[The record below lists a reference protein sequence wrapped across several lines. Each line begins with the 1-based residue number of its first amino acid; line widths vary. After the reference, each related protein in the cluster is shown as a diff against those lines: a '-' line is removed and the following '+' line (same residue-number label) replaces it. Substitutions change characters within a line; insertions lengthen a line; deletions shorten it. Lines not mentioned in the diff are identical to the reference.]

1 MAKVEIEEADLLNMR
16 HVAGVVEQVMAVPEA
31 RSQFLRLAKTAN
43 PKLSIPEV
51 DAATPVLAEM
61 KAQGSKMDEFIEEQK
76 QYAAAQQTKMD
87 EFLAAQAED
96 RRKAEEDKKIQ
107 AFQTTWDQQAAKLRR
122 DGWRQSGI
130 EQVQKFAED
139 NGIANLEIAA
149 DAFERRNPQ
158 PGPVE
163 SRPGWNMFNT
173 GPQPEDTFV
182 PDQMKAQGNDDSRL
196 DREIQATLAEIRA
209 GY

>member
-1 MAKVEIEEADLLNMR
+1 MARVEIEEADLLNMR

-31 RSQFLRLAKTAN
+31 RSQFLRLAKQAN

-51 DAATPVLAEM
+51 DAAAPVI
-61 KAQGSKMDEFIEEQK
+61 AQVQGIHTKMDEFIAAQAEQRK
-76 QYAAAQQTKMD
+76 TDGDKLQKFLDDQAADRAAAAQQKQID
-87 EFLAAQAED
+87 
-96 RRKAEEDKKIQ
+96 
-107 AFQTTWDQQAAKLRR
+107 AFQNTWAEQEAELRR
-122 DGWRQSGI
+122 EGWRATGL
-130 EQVQKFAED
+130 EQVRKFAED
-139 NGIANLEIAA
+139 NGIANLKIAA

-163 SRPGWNMFNT
+163 SRPGWNLFT
-173 GPQPEDTFV
+173 GPTEEDTFV
-182 PDQMKAQGNDDSRL
+182 KDQMQAQGNDDTRL